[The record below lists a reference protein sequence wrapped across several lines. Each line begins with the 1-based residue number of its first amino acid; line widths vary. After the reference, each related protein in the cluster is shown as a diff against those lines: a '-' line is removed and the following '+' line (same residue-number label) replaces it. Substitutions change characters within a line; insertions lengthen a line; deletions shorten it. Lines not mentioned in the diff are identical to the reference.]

1 MYRVDVSPISAPR
14 PTAPRAAARKMSFK
28 DKHALETLPARL
40 AALQVD
46 VARHQSALSDP
57 NLYARDPARFR
68 VATAALSAAEAALA
82 EAEEQWLTLELLR
95 EELEA

>member
-1 MYRVDVSPISAPR
+1 M
-14 PTAPRAAARKMSFK
+14 AAHQAATS
-28 DKHALETLPARL
+28 EIELPHPATSTARL
-40 AALQVD
+40 AALQAD
-46 VARHQSALSDP
+46 VARYQSALSDP